1 MTAMEMKKKQRTS
14 EQNAKKEKGLR
25 GFFWIFFGFE
35 LLKYFWISRQSFINP
50 LKEISNKQKTQSII
64 SKCISAE

>member
-25 GFFWIFFGFE
+25 VFFWIFFGFE
-35 LLKYFWISRQSFINP
+35 LLKYF
-50 LKEISNKQKTQSII
+50 
-64 SKCISAE
+64 